1 MGRTVLPFS
10 QVLVEHQ
17 RQLSKFRR
25 ALRAEDQ
32 QALDALFEQAR
43 LHIQAAVYY
52 ANPEPA
58 EAFFISVL
66 IEGWKMIENLE
77 MREIVRGGQWR
88 LGGLKDGCSMWTSLV
103 RRSPYGSRPARA

>member
-1 MGRTVLPFS
+1 MPFS
-10 QVLVEHQ
+10 QVLAEQ
-17 RQLSKFRR
+17 RRQLGKFRR

-52 ANPEPA
+52 ANPDPA

-66 IEGWKMIENLE
+66 IEGWKAMENLE
-77 MREIVRGGQWR
+77 TRVSELEER
-88 LGGLKDGCSMWTSLV
+88 LASLEA
-103 RRSPYGSRPARA
+103 SNGDSAA

>member
-10 QVLVEHQ
+10 QVLAEHQ

-43 LHIQAAVYY
+43 IHIQAAVYY

-66 IEGWKMIENLE
+66 IEGWKTIESLE
-77 MREIVRGGQWR
+77 VRVSELEER
-88 LGGLKDGCSMWTSLV
+88 LKSLEA
-103 RRSPYGSRPARA
+103 SNDDPAA

>member
-10 QVLVEHQ
+10 QVLAEHQ

-43 LHIQAAVYY
+43 IHIQAAVYY
-52 ANPEPA
+52 SNPEPA

-66 IEGWKMIENLE
+66 IEGWKTIESLE
-77 MREIVRGGQWR
+77 VRVSELEER
-88 LGGLKDGCSMWTSLV
+88 LKSLEA
-103 RRSPYGSRPARA
+103 SNDDSAA

>member
-10 QVLVEHQ
+10 QVLAEQ
-17 RQLSKFRR
+17 QQQLSKFRR
-25 ALRAEDQ
+25 ALRKEDQ

-52 ANPEPA
+52 ANPDPA

-66 IEGWKMIENLE
+66 IESWKSIDKLE
-77 MREIVRGGQWR
+77 ARVSE
-88 LGGLKDGCSMWTSLV
+88 LEAKLESLKASNGET
-103 RRSPYGSRPARA
+103 AA

>member
-77 MREIVRGGQWR
+77 MRVSELEER
-88 LGGLKDGCSMWTSLV
+88 LKSLEAGNGD
-103 RRSPYGSRPARA
+103 SAA